1 MPDNREKKSV
11 LRILAYR
18 QRALDL
24 LTGPPALAFVPAISL
39 AAFWFGG
46 EGALLVM
53 AALVPAAYL
62 LSGGFGA
69 AVEHLQNSSVNS
81 NGILARAPM
90 TAKCEDIYT
99 RTAGAELAA
108 CIHVIEIVGFADLID
123 RFGPAAGDTIVQR
136 MGERLSGI
144 MRDGDSIGQ
153 IGDARFA
160 VCTSPVRQL
169 SLELCIQ
176 LAGRL
181 QTAAEEPFS
190 IDGTVIYT
198 DVCIGFCQHSRAP
211 DKKASEWLEAAC
223 IALRSAQANGAS
235 SIRAY
240 SDQMHQ
246 ERKTR
251 RALNEDVVAALDSG
265 EITPWFQPQLC
276 TDTGRITGF
285 EALARWTHPV
295 RGVIPPAEFLPAV
308 EAANLLER
316 LAEVMMYHSFRAL
329 KQWDAAGAEVPQVG
343 VNFTGSDLS
352 NPRLLEKVKWDL
364 DRFELTPDRLAIE
377 VLETVVASAPDDM
390 TTRNIN
396 ALGDLGC
403 RIDLDDFGTGNAS
416 IASIRR
422 FSVSRIKID
431 RSFVMKADRDPEQ
444 QRMISAILTMA
455 ERLQVE
461 TLAEGVE
468 TVGEHVLLA
477 QLGCHHVQGF
487 GIARPM
493 PFDQTLDWI
502 NSHNAKLQDVPKIM
516 QGRGK

>member
-1 MPDNREKKSV
+1 M
-11 LRILAYR
+11 AYR

-62 LSGGFGA
+62 LSGGIGA
-69 AVEHLQNSSVNS
+69 AVEQLQSASLNS

-90 TAKCEDIYT
+90 TAKCEDIFAKT
-99 RTAGAELAA
+99 SAAELAA
-108 CIHVIEIVGFADLID
+108 CIHVIEIEGFSDLID

-136 MGERLSGI
+136 MGERLIGI

-169 SLELCIQ
+169 PLELCIQ
-176 LAGRL
+176 LAGRV
-181 QTAAEEPFS
+181 QAAAEEPFS

-211 DKKASEWLEAAC
+211 DKKATAWLEAAC

-251 RALNEDVVAALDSG
+251 RALHEDVVAALESG

-285 EALARWTHPV
+285 EALARWTHPI
-295 RGVIPPAEFLPAV
+295 RGVIPPAQFLPAI

-316 LAEVMMYHSFRAL
+316 LSEVMMYHSFRAL
-329 KQWDAAGAEVPQVG
+329 KQWDAAGADIPQVG

-364 DRFELTPDRLAIE
+364 DRFELTADRLAIE

-390 TTRNIN
+390 ITRNIN